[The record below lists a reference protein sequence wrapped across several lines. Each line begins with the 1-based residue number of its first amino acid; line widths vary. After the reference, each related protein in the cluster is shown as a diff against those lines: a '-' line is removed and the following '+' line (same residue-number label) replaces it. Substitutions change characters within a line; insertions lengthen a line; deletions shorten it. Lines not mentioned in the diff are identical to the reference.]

1 MPGTGISGLAKQ
13 PETGETNPMKS
24 PLTECLRIT
33 LLLLLFGLSSLPA
46 EENLSL
52 AGKWR
57 FSRDQ
62 AKVGLTEKWY
72 EGELKTVG
80 AGPSEISLPGS
91 TDQAKAGVPNPQKPN
106 LRGLYRPNV
115 YAGPAWYQREVAIP
129 AAWKGKHVTL
139 FLERNHW
146 TVHVWL
152 DGEDMGTQDS
162 LIAPQI
168 YDFGTD
174 VAPGKHL
181 LTICVDNTL
190 KLNLG
195 PIVSINYPAGQT
207 NWNGIV
213 GAIELRASDPVALSD
228 VQIYPDVD
236 HKLIKVEAH
245 ISNVTGLTVG
255 GDLDCSVTD
264 QTGAAATTPVSIPF
278 SAPNAGS
285 VVTLNIPMGDH
296 PKLWDE
302 FSPNLYVLKTSLS
315 ATSPGCHSEK
325 DVSFGMRKFAI
336 RGRQFTMNGRP
347 LFLRG
352 TLECCIFPLT
362 GFPPTDVAS
371 WQRIY
376 RIEKSYG
383 LNFIRFHSWCPPDA
397 AFAAADLEGVMIQ
410 AEGPLSNVNDVG
422 QDPKRDAF
430 VEAELIRMI
439 HTYGNHP
446 SFCLMPIG
454 NELKGNTNALTPNLL
469 PQQFSNEID
478 NKVKGNTNAMS
489 HWVDMLIQADP
500 RHLYSS
506 ASGFDE
512 TPNTQWSESYKGRG
526 VRYPGTEYTLEDVV
540 AREDRPVTGHEIGQW
555 LFYPNFDEINKYTGV
570 LEAKNFE
577 LIQSDLRAKGMA
589 DEAVSFFRTT
599 GEEARLLYKEEIEM
613 LLRTPGYAG
622 FSLLDLH
629 DYPGQGTALVG
640 LLDPFWDSK
649 GFITPE
655 EHKRYCGSTVP
666 LLCFPK
672 RVYTTD
678 ETFSAKA
685 EVAHFGPADLSG
697 AQPEWTILDQGG
709 HTIAQGSL
717 PGISLASGKLNELGT
732 MNASLSTAAAPIKL
746 TVTLSLRNTPFSNSW
761 NIWVYPPPAVVAIPA
776 NVTVSH
782 AWDDATRAALAEG
795 KKVILFP
802 TRINPG
808 QSLAGSF
815 QPVFWSPNSFPT
827 KGTTMGILCDPA
839 NPLFALFPTEFYS
852 DWQWW
857 NLIQGSQT
865 MILNGTPSG
874 FRPLVQVV
882 DNFARN
888 DKLGNIFEARV
899 GNGELLVC
907 TLNLGNGQTPE
918 AAQFLRSLYAYV
930 SSDAFRPA
938 AELTTSWLDL
948 LLEPTSKPVKM
959 AAAQTGGEQYFP
971 PPVRSARRG

>member
-1 MPGTGISGLAKQ
+1 MQLSSALKAI
-13 PETGETNPMKS
+13 
-24 PLTECLRIT
+24 
-33 LLLLLFGLSSLPA
+33 LLLLVAGHSALRA
-46 EENLSL
+46 EENLTL

-57 FSRDQ
+57 FSRDE
-62 AKVGLTEKWY
+62 AKIGLTEKWY
-72 EGELKTVG
+72 AGVLKTVG

-91 TDQAKAGVPNPQKPN
+91 TDEAKAGVPNPIKPN

-129 AAWKGKHVTL
+129 AAWKGRHVTL

-152 DGEDMGTQDS
+152 DGNDMGTQDS
-162 LIAPQI
+162 LISPQI
-168 YDFGTD
+168 YDFGTN

-190 KLNLG
+190 KFNLG
-195 PIVSINYPAGQT
+195 PIVSINYAAGQT
-207 NWNGIV
+207 NWNGII

-236 HKLIKVEAH
+236 HKLIKVDAH
-245 ISNVTGLTVG
+245 ISNLTGSAVD
-255 GDLDCSVTD
+255 GDIACSVTD
-264 QTGAAATTPVSIPF
+264 GTGAAAAAPVSMPF
-278 SAPNAGS
+278 SAPGAGS
-285 VVTLNIPMGDH
+285 LVTLKIPMGDH

-315 ATSPGCHSEK
+315 AKSPGCHSEK
-325 DVSFGMRKFAI
+325 AVSFGMRKFAAQ
-336 RGRQFTMNGRP
+336 GRQFTMNGRP

-362 GFPPTDVAS
+362 GYPPTDVAS
-371 WQRIY
+371 WRRIY

-422 QDPKRDAF
+422 HDPQRDAF
-430 VEAELIRMI
+430 VEAELMRMI

-454 NELKGNTNALTPNLL
+454 NEVKGNTNAPTPNLL
-469 PQQFSNEID
+469 PQQFSNEIG
-478 NKVKGNTNAMS
+478 NGVKGNTNGLNVLS

-506 ASGFDE
+506 ASGFQQ
-512 TPNTQWSESYKGRG
+512 TPNTQWSEIHSGRG
-526 VRYPGTEYTLEDVV
+526 VRYPGTEYNLKDVV
-540 AREDRPVTGHEIGQW
+540 ARQDRPVTGHEIGQW
-555 LFYPNFDEINKYTGV
+555 NFYPNFDEIKKYTGV
-570 LEAKNFE
+570 LEPRNFE
-577 LIQSDLRAKGMA
+577 LIRSDLAAKGMA
-589 DEAVSFFRTT
+589 DEARSFFRAT
-599 GEEARLLYKEEIEM
+599 GEHARLLYKEEIEM

-655 EHKRYCGSTVP
+655 EQKRYCGSTVP

-678 ETFSAKA
+678 EPFSAKV
-685 EVAHFGPADLSG
+685 EVAHFGPADLSE
-697 AQPEWTILDQGG
+697 AQPEWTIRDQGG
-709 HTIAQGSL
+709 RTIAHGSL
-717 PGISLASGKLNELGT
+717 PAISLSSGKLNELGT
-732 MNASLSTAAAPIKL
+732 MNAPLNTAAAPAKL

-761 NIWVYPPPAVVAIPA
+761 NIWVYPPAAAVTIPA

-782 AWDDATRAALAEG
+782 AWDYVTRAALAEG
-795 KKVILFP
+795 KKVVLFP
-802 TRINPG
+802 TRINPS

-827 KGTTMGILCDPA
+827 KGTTMGILCDPHQ
-839 NPLFALFPTEFYS
+839 PLFARFPTDFYS

-888 DKLGNIFEARV
+888 DKLGNVFEARV
-899 GNGELLVC
+899 GNGALLVC
-907 TLNLGNGQTPE
+907 TLNLGNGKTPE
-918 AAQFLRSLYAYV
+918 AAQFLRSLYAYS

-938 AELTTSWLDL
+938 FELTTSCLDL
-948 LLEPTSKPVKM
+948 LLAPANNPVQPNSLNQPGP
-959 AAAQTGGEQYFP
+959 AT
-971 PPVRSARRG
+971 VRSN